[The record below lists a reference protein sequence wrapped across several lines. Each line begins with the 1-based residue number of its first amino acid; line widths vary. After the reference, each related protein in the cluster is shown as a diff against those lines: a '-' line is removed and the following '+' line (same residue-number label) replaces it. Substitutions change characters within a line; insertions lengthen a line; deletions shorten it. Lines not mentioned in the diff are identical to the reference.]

1 MCTDTI
7 ICDLLENI
15 FRYIGMMN
23 KKTTI
28 FLVFVTMLALLLNL
42 SFAVYFLDFEYF
54 LTFLSID
61 SGRFI
66 GLIAFFSILGAISSF
81 LFSEMIARFML
92 GVTLIKQPST
102 YLEKWLFTSV
112 QRQSR
117 QLGIVTPQIGV
128 FYASDLNA
136 FTAGWG
142 QKHAMFAVSSGL
154 LESLDQDELEAVI
167 GHELAHIENG
177 DMVSLA
183 MAQGMV
189 VSLTVLPARLFGFVI
204 DSLIFR
210 RSSQGGIAYLCVYW
224 LCMILMGLLP
234 HFIVM
239 WFSRQREFSADV
251 KSASLNGGEKMI
263 SALQRLSNNKQHPLF
278 LKQIT
283 SFGMTSVVLEG
294 LVDNMGSIK
303 NIFSSHPP
311 LNKRIHVIKK
321 QGIE

>member
-1 MCTDTI
+1 MT
-7 ICDLLENI
+7 L
-15 FRYIGMMN
+15 
-23 KKTTI
+23 
-28 FLVFVTMLALLLNL
+28 LALLLNL
-42 SFAVYFLDFEYF
+42 GFALYFLDLGYF
-54 LTFLSID
+54 LTLIGVD
-61 SGRFI
+61 VGGFI
-66 GLIAFFSILGAISSF
+66 GLIVFISVLGAVSSF
-81 LFSEMIARFML
+81 LFSEVIARFML

-117 QLGIVTPQIGV
+117 QLGIVMPQIGV

-136 FTAGWG
+136 FTTGWG
-142 QKHAMFAVSSGL
+142 QQHAMFAVSSGL

-189 VSLTVLPARLFGFVI
+189 VSLTVLPARLFGLVI
-204 DSLIFR
+204 DSFIFR
-210 RSSQGGIAYLCVYW
+210 QRSQGGVAYLCVYW
-224 LCMILMGLLP
+224 VCMLLMGLFP

-239 WFSRQREFSADV
+239 WFSRQREFSADI
-251 KSASLNGGEKMI
+251 KSASLNGREKMI

-283 SFGMTSVVLEG
+283 SFGMSSVVLEG

-311 LNKRIHVIKK
+311 LNKRIHVIEKY
-321 QGIE
+321 GVE

>member
-1 MCTDTI
+1 
-7 ICDLLENI
+7 
-15 FRYIGMMN
+15 MM
-23 KKTTI
+23 KKNTTI
-28 FLVFVTMLALLLNL
+28 YLVFVTLLALLLNL
-42 SFAVYFLDFEYF
+42 GLALYFLDLKYF
-54 LTFLSID
+54 LTLIGID
-61 SGRFI
+61 VAGFI
-66 GLIAFFSILGAISSF
+66 GLIVFISVLGAVSSF

-92 GVTLIKQPST
+92 GVTLINQPST

-112 QRQSR
+112 QRQSC
-117 QLGIVTPQIGV
+117 QLGIVMPQIGV

-136 FTAGWG
+136 FTTGWG
-142 QKHAMFAVSSGL
+142 QQHAMFAVSSGL

-189 VSLTVLPARLFGFVI
+189 VSLTVLPARLFGLVI
-204 DSLIFR
+204 DSFIFR
-210 RSSQGGIAYLCVYW
+210 QHSQGGVAYLCVYW
-224 LCMILMGLLP
+224 VCMLLMGLVP

-239 WFSRQREFSADV
+239 WFSRQREFSADI

-263 SALQRLSNNKQHPLF
+263 SALQRLSKDKQHPLF

-283 SFGMTSVVLEG
+283 SFGMSSVVLEG

-321 QGIE
+321 HGVE

>member
-1 MCTDTI
+1 
-7 ICDLLENI
+7 
-15 FRYIGMMN
+15 MN

-28 FLVFVTMLALLLNL
+28 YLVFVTLLALLLNL
-42 SFAVYFLDFEYF
+42 GFALYFLDLGYF
-54 LTFLSID
+54 LTLIGVD
-61 SGRFI
+61 VGGFI
-66 GLIAFFSILGAISSF
+66 GLIVFISVLGAVSSF
-81 LFSEMIARFML
+81 LFSEVIARFML

-117 QLGIVTPQIGV
+117 QLGIVMPQIGV

-136 FTAGWG
+136 FTTGWG
-142 QKHAMFAVSSGL
+142 QQHAMFAVSSGL

-189 VSLTVLPARLFGFVI
+189 VSLTVLPARLFGLVI
-204 DSLIFR
+204 DSFIFR
-210 RSSQGGIAYLCVYW
+210 QRSQGGVAYLCVYW
-224 LCMILMGLLP
+224 VCMLLMGLFP

-239 WFSRQREFSADV
+239 WFSRQREFSADI
-251 KSASLNGGEKMI
+251 KSASLNGREKMI

-283 SFGMTSVVLEG
+283 SFGMSSVVLEG

-311 LNKRIHVIKK
+311 LNKRIHVIEKY
-321 QGIE
+321 GVE

>member
-1 MCTDTI
+1 M
-7 ICDLLENI
+7 
-15 FRYIGMMN
+15 
-23 KKTTI
+23 
-28 FLVFVTMLALLLNL
+28 VFVTLLALLLNL
-42 SFAVYFLDFEYF
+42 VLALYFLDLEY
-54 LTFLSID
+54 LLSFIGLD
-61 SGRFI
+61 TTWFI
-66 GLIAFFSILGAISSF
+66 GLIIFISILGAMSSF

-92 GVTLIKQPST
+92 GVTLIKHPST

-117 QLGIVTPQIGV
+117 QLGIIMPQIGV

-142 QKHAMFAVSSGL
+142 RSHAMFAVSSGL

-189 VSLTVLPARLFGFVI
+189 VSLTELPARLFGIVI
-204 DSLIFR
+204 DSFILR
-210 RSSQGGIAYLCVYW
+210 GKSQGGIAYFCVYW
-224 LCMILMGLLP
+224 LCMILMGLFP

-239 WFSRQREFSADV
+239 WFSRQREFSADI
-251 KSASLNGGEKMI
+251 KSATLNGSEKMI
-263 SALQRLSNNKQHPLF
+263 AALQRLSNNKQHPLF

-283 SFGMTSVVLEG
+283 SLGMASVVLEG
-294 LVDNMGSIK
+294 LVDNVSSIK
-303 NIFSSHPP
+303 NVFSSHPP
-311 LNKRIHVIKK
+311 LSKRISVIQKNVTD
-321 QGIE
+321 

>member
-1 MCTDTI
+1 
-7 ICDLLENI
+7 
-15 FRYIGMMN
+15 MMN
-23 KKTTI
+23 KKITI
-28 FLVFVTMLALLLNL
+28 YLVFVTLLALLLNL
-42 SFAVYFLDFEYF
+42 GFALHFLELEYF
-54 LTFLSID
+54 LTLLGIEA
-61 SGRFI
+61 GWFI
-66 GLIAFFSILGAISSF
+66 GFVAFVSLFGAVSAF

-117 QLGIVTPQIGV
+117 QLGIVMPQIGV

-142 QKHAMFAVSSGL
+142 QQHAMFAVSSGL

-189 VSLTVLPARLFGFVI
+189 VSLTELPARLFGFVI
-204 DSLIFR
+204 DSFIFR
-210 RSSQGGIAYLCVYW
+210 RSSQGGVAYLCVYW
-224 LCMILMGLLP
+224 FCMILMGLFP

-239 WFSRQREFSADV
+239 WFSRQREFSADI
-251 KSASLNGGEKMI
+251 KSATLNGSDKMI
-263 SALQRLSNNKQHPLF
+263 SALQRLSKNKQHPLF

-283 SFGMTSVVLEG
+283 SLAASSVVLEG

-321 QGIE
+321 YVIE

>member
-1 MCTDTI
+1 MK
-7 ICDLLENI
+7 
-15 FRYIGMMN
+15 N

-28 FLVFVTMLALLLNL
+28 YMVFVTLLALLLNL
-42 SFAVYFLDFEYF
+42 ALVLYFLDI
-54 LTFLSID
+54 TSILSFIGLD
-61 SGRFI
+61 TAWFI
-66 GLIAFFSILGAISSF
+66 GLIVFVSIIGATISF

-117 QLGIVTPQIGV
+117 QLGIVMPQIGV

-177 DMVSLA
+177 DMISLA
-183 MAQGMV
+183 MAQGIV
-189 VSLTVLPARLFGFVI
+189 VSLTELPARIFGIVL
-204 DSLIFR
+204 DSFILR
-210 RSSQGGIAYLCVYW
+210 GKSQGGIFYTCIYW
-224 LCMILMGLLP
+224 FCMGLMGLLP

-239 WFSRQREFSADV
+239 WFSRQREFSADI
-251 KSASLNGGEKMI
+251 KSATLNGSAKMI
-263 SALQRLSNNKQHPLF
+263 AALQRLSKDKQHPLF

-283 SFGMTSVVLEG
+283 SLGMASVVLEG
-294 LVDNMGSIK
+294 LVDNVGSIK
-303 NIFSSHPP
+303 NILSSHPP
-311 LNKRIHVIKK
+311 LDKRIHVIQKNVTD
-321 QGIE
+321 

>member
-1 MCTDTI
+1 MV
-7 ICDLLENI
+7 
-15 FRYIGMMN
+15 RYSEMMK

-28 FLVFVTMLALLLNL
+28 YLIFVTLLALLLNL
-42 SFAVYFLDFEYF
+42 GLALYFLDLEYF
-54 LTFLSID
+54 LTLIGID
-61 SGRFI
+61 VGGFI
-66 GLIAFFSILGAISSF
+66 GLIVFISVLGALSSF

-92 GVTLIKQPST
+92 GVTLINQPST

-117 QLGIVTPQIGV
+117 QLGIVMPQIGV

-136 FTAGWG
+136 FTTGWG
-142 QKHAMFAVSSGL
+142 QQHAMFAVSSGL

-189 VSLTVLPARLFGFVI
+189 VSLTVLPARLFGLVI
-204 DSLIFR
+204 DSFIFR
-210 RSSQGGIAYLCVYW
+210 QRSQGGVAYLCVYW
-224 LCMILMGLLP
+224 VCMLLMGLFP

-239 WFSRQREFSADV
+239 WFSRQREFSADI

-263 SALQRLSNNKQHPLF
+263 SALQRLSKNKQHPLF

-283 SFGMTSVVLEG
+283 SFGMSSVVLEG

-311 LNKRIHVIKK
+311 LNKRIHVIEKYVT
-321 QGIE
+321 E